1 VTLSS
6 IGPGDWP
13 AIGARYSPGAPA
25 LRTSAGEILSYAD
38 LESRASRLADSL
50 RKRGFAKGERVAIL
64 NTDSI
69 EYVLLI
75 LAAMKLGVIVAPLNF
90 RMTPPELAA
99 MVQVIDPAVI
109 AFGARYE
116 PVLDTLRQSAPSCR
130 LTLCLDGGS
139 AGEVSVR
146 DLITESAIST
156 MAAVT
161 DDSDVLT
168 WLATSGTTGAPRIV
182 AQSQRMLKADIVKGA
197 VEHGFRPGE
206 CLYSGSP
213 LFHVA
218 GMGWLSYAMARSACY
233 LLIPQFDVDA
243 VLASLKSGLLTRC
256 MLISS
261 MAIAL
266 VEHPAAPGQ
275 YPALRG
281 IAYGGAATPPS
292 VVRRLHEVFGCDLY
306 NTFGAGTECGGQ
318 TVLRPEDHRQALA
331 GAAHLLA
338 SIGRPM
344 YGVDL
349 ELRGADGQP
358 VAAGAV
364 GEICT
369 RSDSV
374 MDGYVGRPDL
384 TAERVRD
391 GWVHGGDMAWQD
403 AEGYLYLAGR
413 KDDMILRGGENIYPV
428 EVENALCEHPAV
440 SEAVVVGLPDQ
451 FWGQI
456 VAAAVLLVPG
466 AHVDEAELL
475 ALTGQRL
482 AHYKLPSRLSVLP
495 EFPRNATGKALRS
508 QIRDTFL

>member
-1 VTLSS
+1 VTLSG

-13 AIGARYSPGAPA
+13 SIGARYSPGAPA
-25 LRTSAGEILSYAD
+25 LRTSAGEIVTYAD

-50 RKRGFAKGERVAIL
+50 RRRGFCKGDRVAIL

-69 EYVLLI
+69 EYVVLI

-90 RMTPPELAA
+90 RMTPPELATLVSA
-99 MVQVIDPAVI
+99 IDPAVI
-109 AFGARYE
+109 AFGSRYE
-116 PVLDTLRQSAPSCR
+116 PVLEALRPSAPSCR
-130 LTLCLDGGS
+130 LTVRLDCGS
-139 AGEVSVR
+139 SDGVSLA
-146 DLITESAIST
+146 DLTAESGQST
-156 MAAVT
+156 MAALT
-161 DDSDVLT
+161 DESDILT
-168 WLATSGTTGAPRIV
+168 WLLTSGTTGTPRIV

-218 GMGWLSYAMARSACY
+218 GMGWLCYALARSACY

-261 MAIAL
+261 MATAL
-266 VEHPAAPGQ
+266 VEHPDAAGD

-281 IAYGGAATPPS
+281 LAYGGAATPPS
-292 VVRRLHEVFGCDLY
+292 VVRRLHQIFGCDLY

-318 TVLRPEDHRQALA
+318 TVLRPEDHRRALA
-331 GAAHLLA
+331 GRDHLLA

-349 ELRGADGQP
+349 ELRGADGRP
-358 VAAGAV
+358 VATGEV

-374 MDGYVGRPDL
+374 MDGYVGRPEL

-413 KDDMILRGGENIYPV
+413 RDDMILRGGENIYPV

-440 SEAVVVGLPDQ
+440 SEAVVFGLPDD

-456 VAAAVLLVPG
+456 VAAAVLPVPG
-466 AHVDEAELL
+466 AQVDQSDLL
-475 ALTGQRL
+475 AFTGQRL
-482 AHYKLPSRLSVLP
+482 AHYKLPSRLTVLR
-495 EFPRNATGKALRS
+495 EFPRNASGKARRS
-508 QIRDTFL
+508 EIRDTFF

>member
-1 VTLSS
+1 VLLSS

-13 AIGARYSPGAPA
+13 TIGARSSPDAAA
-25 LRTSAGEILSYAD
+25 LRTPAAEIVTYAD
-38 LESRASRLADSL
+38 LESRTSRLADSL
-50 RKRGFAKGERVAIL
+50 RKRGFEKGDRVAIL
-64 NTDSI
+64 NTDSV
-69 EYVLLI
+69 EYVVLV

-90 RMTPPELAA
+90 RLAPSELAA
-99 MVQVIDPAVI
+99 LVRVIDPAVI
-109 AFGARYE
+109 ALGARYE
-116 PVLDTLRQSAPSCR
+116 PMLDALRESAPSCR
-130 LTLCLDGGS
+130 LTVCLDGWLSG
-139 AGEVSVR
+139 GVSLG
-146 DLITESAIST
+146 DLIAESDMST
-156 MAAVT
+156 MAAAT
-161 DDSDVLT
+161 ADSDVLS
-168 WLATSGTTGAPRIV
+168 WLLTSGTTGTPRIV
-182 AQSQRMLKADIVKGA
+182 AQSQRMIKADIVKGA
-197 VEHGFRPGE
+197 VEHGFRPDE

-218 GMGWLSYAMARSACY
+218 GMGWLLYAIARSACY

-243 VLASLKSGLLTRC
+243 VLANLKSGLLTRC

-266 VEHPAAPGQ
+266 VEHPDAGGE

-292 VVRRLHEVFGCDLY
+292 VVRRLHETFRCDLY

-318 TVLRPEDHRQALA
+318 TVLRPEDHRRALA
-331 GAAHLLA
+331 GADHLLA

-349 ELRGADGQP
+349 ELRGADGRP
-358 VAAGAV
+358 VAAGDI

-374 MDGYVGRPDL
+374 MDGYVGHPDL
-384 TAERVRD
+384 TAERVCD
-391 GWVHGGDMAWQD
+391 GWIRGGDMARRD

-440 SEAVVVGLPDQ
+440 SEAVVVGLPDE

-456 VAAAVLLVPG
+456 VAAAVLPVRG
-466 AHVDEAELL
+466 AQVGQSELL
-475 ALTGQRL
+475 AFAGRRL
-482 AHYKLPSRLSVLP
+482 AHYKLPSRLTVLD
-495 EFPRNATGKALRS
+495 EFPRNATGKAQRS
-508 QIRDTFL
+508 EIRDTFL

>member
-1 VTLSS
+1 VILSS

-13 AIGARYSPGAPA
+13 SIGARYSPGAPA
-25 LRTSAGEILSYAD
+25 LRTAAGEVVGYAD

-50 RKRGFAKGERVAIL
+50 RLRGFGKGERVAIL

-69 EYVLLI
+69 EYVVLI
-75 LAAMKLGVIVAPLNF
+75 LAALKLGLIVAPLNF
-90 RMTPPELAA
+90 RMTLPELATLVRA
-99 MVQVIDPAVI
+99 IDPAVI
-109 AFGARYE
+109 AYGSRYE
-116 PVLDTLRQSAPSCR
+116 PALDTLRQSAPSCR
-130 LTLCLDGGS
+130 LTVRLDPGPP
-139 AGEVSVR
+139 GEVSLT
-146 DLITESAIST
+146 DLMAESNLST
-156 MAAVT
+156 MAALT
-161 DDSDVLT
+161 DDSDILA
-168 WLATSGTTGAPRIV
+168 WLLTSGTTGTPRIV

-218 GMGWLSYAMARSACY
+218 GMGWLSYAMSRSACY

-261 MAIAL
+261 MATTL
-266 VEHPAAPGQ
+266 VEHPDAPGQ
-275 YPALRG
+275 YPALRA

-292 VVRRLHEVFGCDLY
+292 VVRRLHEIFGCDLY

-318 TVLRPEDHRQALA
+318 TVLRPEDHRRALA
-331 GAAHLLA
+331 GAGHLLA

-349 ELRGADGQP
+349 ELRGADGRA
-358 VAAGAV
+358 VSTGEV

-384 TAERVRD
+384 TAERVPD
-391 GWVHGGDMAWQD
+391 GWVHGGDVAWQD

-440 SEAVVVGLPDQ
+440 SEAVVVGLPDP
-451 FWGQI
+451 FWGQV
-456 VAAAVLLVPG
+456 VAAAVLPAPG
-466 AHVDEAELL
+466 AQVDESELL
-475 ALTGQRL
+475 AFTGRSL
-482 AHYKLPSRLSVLP
+482 AHYKLPSRVIVLS
-495 EFPRNATGKALRS
+495 EFPRNATGKARRS
-508 QIRDTFL
+508 QIRAAFL